1 MRRRRWLVGVLGMT
15 IYKTL
20 SLYDAGM
27 LLVSAS
33 EGTAIVALSLPLA
46 RSRNKNLLLLS
57 ASAFVLSAEIV
68 IDPSSTLMS
77 ISSLSMPY
85 HHTRKLRCC
94 AAPERSCKGMKDQDC
109 KVHNNKNRWIVA
121 TMQMLPT

>member
-1 MRRRRWLVGVLGMT
+1 
-15 IYKTL
+15 
-20 SLYDAGM
+20 M

-33 EGTAIVALSLPLA
+33 EGTSIVALSLPLA
-46 RSRNKNLLLLS
+46 RSRNKNLLSLS

-77 ISSLSMPY
+77 ISSLSMPC

-109 KVHNNKNRWIVA
+109 KVHNNKIDGLWRPCRCCRSDRKSTRLNSSH
-121 TMQMLPT
+121 